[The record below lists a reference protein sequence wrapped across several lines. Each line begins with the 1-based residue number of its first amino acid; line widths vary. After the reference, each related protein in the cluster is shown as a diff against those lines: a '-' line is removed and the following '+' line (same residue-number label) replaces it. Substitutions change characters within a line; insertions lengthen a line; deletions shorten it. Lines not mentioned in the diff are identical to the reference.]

1 LIESWN
7 VEMTVRYLIAPLG
20 MAFLLVA
27 AADLRAEDAAPSPA
41 TPVAAPADA
50 AAPTTE
56 PPPTKELF
64 EAGQQLFRNRCARC
78 HGWNM
83 VNLGSIS
90 FDLRKFPH
98 DDRARFFH
106 SVTNGKNSMPAWKD
120 ILSQQ
125 EIESVWAYVRTGGKM

>member
-1 LIESWN
+1 MKRIFWIFAGG
-7 VEMTVRYLIAPLG
+7 IAVF
-20 MAFLLVA
+20 FLLEIMTTGAV
-27 AADLRAEDAAPSPA
+27 R
-41 TPVAAPADA
+41 ADA
-50 AAPTTE
+50 AAIPPGAAVNLPDGAVE

-64 EAGQQLFRNRCARC
+64 DAGKRTFGNRCARC

-106 SVTNGKNSMPAWKD
+106 SVTNGKNAMPAWKD

>member
-1 LIESWN
+1 MI
-7 VEMTVRYLIAPLG
+7 VRYFIASLG
-20 MAFLLVA
+20 VALLLA
-27 AADLRAEDAAPSPA
+27 SGANLRAEDAAQPASPA
-41 TPVAAPADA
+41 AAPADA

-56 PPPTKELF
+56 PPPTKEVF

-106 SVTNGKNSMPAWKD
+106 SVTNGKNAMPAWKD
-120 ILSQQ
+120 ILTQQ